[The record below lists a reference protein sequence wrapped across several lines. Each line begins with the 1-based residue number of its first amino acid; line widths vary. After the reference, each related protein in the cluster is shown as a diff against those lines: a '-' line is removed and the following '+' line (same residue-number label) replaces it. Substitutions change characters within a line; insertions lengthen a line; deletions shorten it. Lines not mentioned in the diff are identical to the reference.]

1 MQNQGQTI
9 RAHSILQ
16 RKREKVNR
24 KYTQPARPRRQLS
37 PGFLE
42 DALDE
47 VGILLLSCFFWQLDC
62 HVIISYWCKCAI
74 SVTSIYPAKCIIPLK
89 SEGRGKKIIKSLCS
103 VNICD
108 AILSGLYFLGVF
120 KFWQHSKRKSVQLTS
135 FPFCFFFQQLNLFY
149 ELLHAHAT
157 LICFIY
163 HKISVKWF
171 KLTPVMS

>member
-1 MQNQGQTI
+1 MFKCTPKKKLHHAKWLIKTLYILTIETRALKSCFFFICFLFLLKTDFICIWTDFVLSTDTKIMQNQGQTI

-16 RKREKVNR
+16 RKREKVSR

-74 SVTSIYPAKCIIPLK
+74 SVRSVYPAKCIIALK
-89 SEGRGKKIIKSLCS
+89 SEGREKK
-103 VNICD
+103 NI
-108 AILSGLYFLGVF
+108 
-120 KFWQHSKRKSVQLTS
+120 
-135 FPFCFFFQQLNLFY
+135 N
-149 ELLHAHAT
+149 
-157 LICFIY
+157 
-163 HKISVKWF
+163 
-171 KLTPVMS
+171 